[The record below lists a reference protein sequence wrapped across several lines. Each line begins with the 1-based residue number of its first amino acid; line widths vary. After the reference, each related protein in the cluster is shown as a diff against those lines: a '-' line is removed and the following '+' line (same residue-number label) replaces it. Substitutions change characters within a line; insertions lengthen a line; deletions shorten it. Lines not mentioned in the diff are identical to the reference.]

1 MQLYNYIAP
10 AFAILIFEQYEN
22 TRRDVR
28 KKRARI
34 RDIHA
39 MLKKERNRRV
49 AAETENDKLHDKVN
63 SLTKHIEKLMSA
75 LRVR

>member
-1 MQLYNYIAP
+1 M
-10 AFAILIFEQYEN
+10 IFEQYEN

-75 LRVR
+75 LRVQAHER